1 MMMLSAFLG
10 LQQQFSVAVLERF
23 SGVVAALREEG
34 LKQGSSLLSD
44 LPASGQH
51 LLGPAAARE
60 SPSLED
66 KTPGRPPSAGT
77 SRPQTAWVGPA
88 SPGTSNLSPATC
100 QTLAP
105 SSAWPPDAIS
115 RRWSMV
121 DGWAT
126 LGNFSLLASRRWSV
140 PEADGEGGATSG
152 AGPWG
157 GLTPTSRDS
166 SVTRSP
172 THSRSTTPGNF
183 HSAASHQ
190 LLSCMLSAV
199 PHHLL
204 TQTVLQGSPDGQNS
218 CQITFHFIAFDHI
231 MCTIQV

>member
-1 MMMLSAFLG
+1 MLSAFLG
-10 LQQQFSVAVLERF
+10 LQQQFSLAVLDRF
-23 SGVVAALREEG
+23 SRVVEALREEG

-44 LPASGQH
+44 PTLSQH

-88 SPGTSNLSPATC
+88 SPGTSSLSPGTC

-140 PEADGEGGATSG
+140 PEADGEGGAATG

-172 THSRSTTPGNF
+172 THSRSTTPGKVQ
-183 HSAASHQ
+183 HSATTK
-190 LLSCMLSAV
+190 
-199 PHHLL
+199 LL
-204 TQTVLQGSPDGQNS
+204 TL
-218 CQITFHFIAFDHI
+218 
-231 MCTIQV
+231 